1 MQTVCGTAEK
11 KLCRPV
17 LHMVKKVK
25 YDIIKPYFSEE
36 NTKKRIGGGF
46 MISIRSARPDDA
58 PRLLEIYSYYV
69 RNTAISF
76 EYEVPGEDE
85 FRGRIEKTLE
95 KYPYLVLEEDGVIEG
110 YCYAGVFKARA
121 AYDRSCE
128 VSIYVDRARR
138 GRGFG
143 GMLYRELEKEL
154 PKLGITNLYA
164 CIADPVVP
172 DEYLDRSSELF
183 HGRMGYVKV
192 GEFHGCG
199 MKFGRLYN
207 MIWMEKILA
216 VN

>member
-1 MQTVCGTAEK
+1 
-11 KLCRPV
+11 
-17 LHMVKKVK
+17 
-25 YDIIKPYFSEE
+25 
-36 NTKKRIGGGF
+36 

-128 VSIYVDRARR
+128 VSIYVDKDSR
-138 GRGFG
+138 GRGYG
-143 GMLYRELEKEL
+143 RMLYSELEKEL
-154 PKLGITNLYA
+154 LKRGMLNMYA

-183 HGRMGYVKV
+183 HEKEGFAKV
-192 GEFHGCG
+192 GEFHRCG
-199 MKFGRLYN
+199 IKFGRFYN